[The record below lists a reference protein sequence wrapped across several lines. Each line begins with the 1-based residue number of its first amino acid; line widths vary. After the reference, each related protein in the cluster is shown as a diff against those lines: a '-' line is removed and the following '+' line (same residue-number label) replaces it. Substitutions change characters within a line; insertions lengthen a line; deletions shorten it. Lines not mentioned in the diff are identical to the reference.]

1 MSTSAE
7 GKRGSSPLV
16 VVPGF
21 GPAQPEKT
29 RQTSARETSTSASRP
44 QAFSILLTHTPTS
57 FVTVT

>member
-1 MSTSAE
+1 M
-7 GKRGSSPLV
+7 

-29 RQTSARETSTSASRP
+29 RQTSARETSVRETSSSASRP
-44 QAFSILLTHTPTS
+44 QAFSILLTQTPTS